1 MSPENPYTPTPRAA
15 GLPAGPGARRL
26 DTPSFF
32 THPRRMSEPI
42 RRHYLPDEVER
53 RLIEAIRRGDYADTL
68 PGERVLCGQFA
79 VSRPTLR
86 RAMSA
91 LAAQGWIARSRGK
104 PTRILRREET
114 KASPARTNTAVF
126 LSSHPLGELSAGTM
140 LTYDLLDRALSKT
153 GYALGFGDCP
163 AFRQK
168 LFANR
173 LRETLRGAPADVR
186 VLHQAPEPVQ
196 HWFAKEKTPC
206 IVMGTP
212 APGADLPGIDSDFAP
227 AAAHALS
234 WLRREG
240 HSAGRILLLLPK
252 LELAGHRAMREG
264 FLRAGGKETRVLTH
278 PVDDDALPAWL
289 AKELVPRLRA
299 GADSPTAI
307 ITGWPRFTVALV
319 TGLAARHG
327 LRAPDDLSV
336 ACLADDPVF
345 DMMIP
350 TVSRYRRPAGKYVAR
365 LARMIMEVAQG
376 MTPREKLVLLMPE
389 QVPGGTVGP
398 PPVG

>member
-1 MSPENPYTPTPRAA
+1 
-15 GLPAGPGARRL
+15 
-26 DTPSFF
+26 
-32 THPRRMSEPI
+32 MSEPI
-42 RRHYLPDEVER
+42 RRHYLPDEVGR
-53 RLIEAIRRGDYADTL
+53 RLIESIRRGDYADTL
-68 PGERVLCGQFA
+68 PGERVLAVRLA

-86 RAMSA
+86 RAMAA
-91 LAAQGWIARSRGK
+91 LASQGWIAQAQGK
-104 PTRILRREET
+104 PTRILRREEPPE
-114 KASPARTNTAVF
+114 SRGRTGCAIL
-126 LSSHPLGELSAGTM
+126 LSSHPLGGLSAGTM
-140 LTYDLLDRALSKT
+140 RTYDLLGRALAKT
-153 GYALGFGDCP
+153 GYELGFDDCP

-168 LFANR
+168 LFEHR
-173 LRETLRGAPADVR
+173 LRETLRAGPADVR

-196 HWFAKEKTPC
+196 HWFAKENIPC

-212 APGADLPGIDSDFAP
+212 APGVDLPGIDSDFSP
-227 AAAHALS
+227 AAAHALA

-240 HSAGRILLLLPK
+240 HAPGRILLLLPK

-264 FLRAGGKETRVLTH
+264 FLRAGGREERMLAH
-278 PVDDDALPAWL
+278 PVDDGALPAWL
-289 AKELVPRLRA
+289 AKELAPRLRSGA
-299 GADSPTAI
+299 GAPTAI
-307 ITGWPRFTVALV
+307 ITGWPRFTVALLS
-319 TGLAARHG
+319 GLAARHG

-336 ACLADDPVF
+336 VCLGDDPVF